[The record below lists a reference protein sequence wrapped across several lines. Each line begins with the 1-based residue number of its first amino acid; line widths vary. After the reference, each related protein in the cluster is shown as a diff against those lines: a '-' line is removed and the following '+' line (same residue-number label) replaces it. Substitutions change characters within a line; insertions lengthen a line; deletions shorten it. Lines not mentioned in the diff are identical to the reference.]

1 MGGVT
6 KPMAR
11 FTHMMMP
18 KWMGSTPMA
27 SATGSSTGVNTRIAG
42 PVSMIMPTN
51 SNSTLISSRIT
62 TLEEMALSTASLT
75 MVATFIS
82 VITRAKATA
91 ADRMMRMGA

>member
-1 MGGVT
+1 
-6 KPMAR
+6 
-11 FTHMMMP
+11 
-18 KWMGSTPMA
+18 
-27 SATGSSTGVNTRIAG
+27 
-42 PVSMIMPTN
+42 MIMPTN

-91 ADRMMRMGA
+91 ADRMMRIGA